1 MDRAHHAKN
10 WKTSKKIK
18 AEGGVVV
25 FYDAE
30 PCGWM
35 NELRDPDHWV
45 PGCIAVDE
53 AGNEWRTVG
62 GDPQH
67 GALRWEVIKTVAP
80 PKDPLKFGL

>member
-1 MDRAHHAKN
+1 VDRVHHAKI
-10 WKTSKKIK
+10 WKTSKKVK

-25 FYDAE
+25 FYDGE

-35 NELRDPDHWV
+35 NELRDADHWV

-62 GDPQH
+62 GDSQR
-67 GALRWEVIKTVAP
+67 GALRWEQIKTTDFT
-80 PKDPLKFGL
+80 KIPLEFGL